1 MVVKEVFK
9 HATLLR
15 KKVLANWLNL
25 EDAFVSVPYELIPYV
40 LHTTTYLIKNYIQ
53 ISISVFKSIG
63 I

>member
-15 KKVLANWLNL
+15 KTVLANWLN
-25 EDAFVSVPYELIPYV
+25 AFVSVPYELIPYV